1 MTQAPLQKIGWSQP
15 CDPMKNKQS
24 PLWEVFCL
32 KSKEIINLL
41 ISVNDWKMVTM
52 CFFKNVL
59 HIKEP
64 DKTYRVLWHLSR
76 LMQPKQKPVSTWLRF
91 MCLLT
96 FSFPLACLSWCAY
109 MEFTNVRLLLI
120 TSEHVY

>member
-24 PLWEVFCL
+24 PLWGVFCL
-32 KSKEIINLL
+32 KSKEINLL

-52 CFFKNVL
+52 CFFLNNVL

-64 DKTYRVLWHLSR
+64 DKT
-76 LMQPKQKPVSTWLRF
+76 
-91 MCLLT
+91 
-96 FSFPLACLSWCAY
+96 
-109 MEFTNVRLLLI
+109 
-120 TSEHVY
+120 